1 MKVERRGEKDEEQRG
16 DEDELQTDI
25 RLPNY
30 ANVNTRRDR
39 KIDGPTAEQTEDE
52 EKDKY
57 VRKFYHST
65 LQSTQQAVVAFNSHN

>member
-1 MKVERRGEKDEEQRG
+1 MKVERRGEKDEEQRR

-52 EKDKY
+52 EK
-57 VRKFYHST
+57 R
-65 LQSTQQAVVAFNSHN
+65 